1 MNMVSISPTRSIVSP
16 AVKLSYDVVKGSPKD
31 RHELVTRYTDKVFD
45 DFMGKMDDYSVSF
58 ATLRKS
64 IDKTL
69 PEKKKYEIHSFIPN
83 DEAVA
88 CADYNYDGDDIIG
101 QKLFVPAKNKR
112 LPLDQVIPFMHE
124 LTHIF
129 DRLTNPK
136 ITARV
141 VSGMAHNIY
150 ENKEFNKLLSEKLY
164 NYEDVSAFTSQS
176 KRNAIIGAR
185 KRQVKKFLKDKP
197 VEKQIEYIQDLK
209 NSLTTEKNAFDAEH
223 RYALKLQERDLP
235 APNDSLNNSREEFM
249 FDDKIKMLKKLGIE
263 IIQKERKAHAE
274 KLAKPQK
281 ISA

>member
-88 CADYNYDGDDIIG
+88 CADYKYDGDDIIG